1 MIRLGT
7 ILLFAGA
14 DKRKVQAVI
23 KNVTSFSAES
33 HVLKQGDTTVTSTY
47 ISDSP
52 DSAGN
57 LLMSGTIG
65 GNATLP
71 AGNYRYFVTGTHS
84 GRITTW
90 FWDIIVLARDLS
102 QFDLIPDGDYNPFV
116 GEVTMHEGDYRSL
129 ELTVPGLDISTA
141 TGVFKLGDTD
151 VTSTYC
157 NSSVSV
163 SGDTATTHV
172 IGGALTIPAGEYG
185 YFLSLTHSNGDA
197 VTTYYW
203 KVIILPKM
211 SIV

>member
-7 ILLFAGA
+7 ILLFSG

-33 HVLKQGDTTVTSTY
+33 HVFKQGDSTVTSTY

-52 DSAGN
+52 DSVGN
-57 LLMSGTIG
+57 LLMSATIG
-65 GNATLP
+65 GNATIP
-71 AGNYRYFVTGTHS
+71 PGNYRYYVTGTHS
-84 GRITTW
+84 GKITTW
-90 FWDIIVLARDLS
+90 FWDVIVLAKDIS
-102 QFDLIPDGDYNPFV
+102 QFDSIPDGDYNPFV
-116 GEVTMHEGDYRSL
+116 GEVNFHEGDYRNL

-141 TGVFKLGDTD
+141 TGVFKLDDTD

-203 KVIILPKM
+203 KIVVLPKM
-211 SIV
+211 SVI